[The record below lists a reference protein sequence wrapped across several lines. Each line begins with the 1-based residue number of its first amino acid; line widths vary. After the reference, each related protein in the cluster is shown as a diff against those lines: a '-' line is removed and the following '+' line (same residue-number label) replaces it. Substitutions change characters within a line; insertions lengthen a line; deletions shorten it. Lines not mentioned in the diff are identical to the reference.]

1 MCGITRRDTIGKEYM
16 KEENLKVKLTW
27 SGKLDYDDYY
37 HV

>member
-1 MCGITRRDTIGKEYM
+1 MCGITGRDTIRKEYM

-27 SGKLDYDDYY
+27 SGKLDCDDYC